1 MSSST
6 FFIEIQHNPPKIIN
20 IGQTID
26 GMEQIDISLD
36 ENDLDI
42 KAERLKEKIGEM
54 NKTSESQPESEQEQ
68 EPEPEP
74 EPAPEPTQETPP
86 EPAQQT
92 PPEPAQ
98 QTSPAQE
105 QETHPEP
112 APVVPTITG
121 SGKRRKTKRNKKK
134 RINKKKR
141 LTKRS
146 K

>member
-20 IGQTID
+20 IGQTIH

-36 ENDLDI
+36 ENDIDI
-42 KAERLKEKIGEM
+42 NAEGLKEKIGEM
-54 NKTSESQPESEQEQ
+54 NKTSESQPEQ

-74 EPAPEPTQETPP
+74 EP
-86 EPAQQT
+86 EPAS
-92 PPEPAQ
+92 EPA
-98 QTSPAQE
+98 SEPVS
-105 QETHPEP
+105 EP
-112 APVVPTITG
+112 APVTTG

-134 RINKKKR
+134 RTNKKKR

>member
-36 ENDLDI
+36 ENDIDI
-42 KAERLKEKIGEM
+42 NAESLKEKIGEM
-54 NKTSESQPESEQEQ
+54 NKTTESQ
-68 EPEPEP
+68 PEPEP
-74 EPAPEPTQETPP
+74 EPASETTQEPTQETA
-86 EPAQQT
+86 PA
-92 PPEPAQ
+92 
-98 QTSPAQE
+98 
-105 QETHPEP
+105 
-112 APVVPTITG
+112 VPTITG